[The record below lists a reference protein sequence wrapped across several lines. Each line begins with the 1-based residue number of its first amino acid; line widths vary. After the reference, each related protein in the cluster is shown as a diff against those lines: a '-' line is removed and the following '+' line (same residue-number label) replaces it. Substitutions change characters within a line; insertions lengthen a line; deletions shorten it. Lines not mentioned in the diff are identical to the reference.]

1 MDGVGIRL
9 LTIYLVGSERSST
22 MQNFPEPTKKQE
34 SKVRANKSN
43 NKSKSPVRKSLFAV
57 EETTFLLQSLLGE
70 DVSYLPFLYKVSW
83 RYDRQTLLTLAAR
96 AKKQD
101 SMNTPY
107 RLFIYYVKEFL
118 DYQPGQK

>member
-1 MDGVGIRL
+1 
-9 LTIYLVGSERSST
+9 